1 MPLLAYMHIR
11 DTSKRYY
18 FQVKSKSQMNG
29 HAVFSFFSKIR
40 KHTEITTAQVLESY
54 SCLRHLYI
62 VTYWKVEYIYIPAIY
77 IRMIFNDLH

>member
-29 HAVFSFFSKIR
+29 HAVFSFFLKS
-40 KHTEITTAQVLESY
+40 EITTAQVLEALSSY
-54 SCLRHLYI
+54 SRLRHLHI
-62 VTYWKVEYIYIPAIY
+62 VIYWKVEYIYIPAIY
-77 IRMIFNDLH
+77 MRMTFNDLH